1 MELLE
6 KMPKN
11 GRRSKKQIQLM
22 AVVKLYE
29 ESQNNQQL
37 SVSQVNQ
44 KILDDL
50 ENRLEEI
57 KGTKYVLGMNPENI
71 NEQMHDRLSI
81 LQVSYPEVYKA
92 YELKEQIRA
101 IISMSSVTVAQESL
115 NQWIA
120 KAANSGLPHFEKLS
134 RKLKDIKKTTSIQ
147 SDCKQTVRR
156 VKPQIQQSRH

>member
-1 MELLE
+1 
-6 KMPKN
+6 
-11 GRRSKKQIQLM
+11 M

-71 NEQMHDRLSI
+71 NEQMHDHLSI

-92 YELKEQIRA
+92 YELK
-101 IISMSSVTVAQESL
+101 
-115 NQWIA
+115 
-120 KAANSGLPHFEKLS
+120 
-134 RKLKDIKKTTSIQ
+134 
-147 SDCKQTVRR
+147 
-156 VKPQIQQSRH
+156 

>member
-1 MELLE
+1 
-6 KMPKN
+6 
-11 GRRSKKQIQLM
+11 M

-81 LQVSYPEVYKA
+81 LRVSYPEVYKA

-101 IISMSSVTVAQESL
+101 IIVDRQNIYS
-115 NQWIA
+115 
-120 KAANSGLPHFEKLS
+120 
-134 RKLKDIKKTTSIQ
+134 
-147 SDCKQTVRR
+147 
-156 VKPQIQQSRH
+156 